1 MKEKILDILELGFKD
16 DGKSF
21 YSNEEKAEMIV
32 KLIDQP
38 VQVQYKRFTDEWGN
52 SDWRDTGEMGG

>member
-1 MKEKILDILELGFKD
+1 MKQKILNILELGLKD

-21 YSNEEKAEMIV
+21 YSNEEKAEMILELV
-32 KLIDQP
+32 NQP
-38 VQVQYKRFTDEWGN
+38 SQHKRFTDEYGN